1 MAKLHGERNSSY
13 MTKVRGIRG
22 ATTADTN
29 TRDDVLGATKA
40 MLEALIEA
48 NNIDPDDVAA
58 AFFTTTPDLNAEFP
72 AAAARLMGWT
82 YVALMG
88 ASEINVPDAP
98 PLCIRVL
105 ILINTDQPA
114 SELINIYQRG
124 AEHLR
129 SRGVGN

>member
-1 MAKLHGERNSSY
+1 

-40 MLEALIEA
+40 LLEELIQA

-88 ASEINVPDAP
+88 ASEIDVPDAP
-98 PLCIRVL
+98 PLCVRVL

-114 SELINIYQRG
+114 SEITNIYQRG
-124 AEHLR
+124 AEHLS
-129 SRGVGN
+129 SRGVEK

>member
-1 MAKLHGERNSSY
+1 

-40 MLEALIEA
+40 LLEELIEA

-88 ASEINVPDAP
+88 ASEIDVPDAP
-98 PLCIRVL
+98 PLCVRVL
-105 ILINTDQPA
+105 ILINTDKPA
-114 SELINIYQRG
+114 SEITNIYQRG

-129 SRGVGN
+129 SRGVEK

>member
-1 MAKLHGERNSSY
+1 

-22 ATTADTN
+22 ATTAKTN
-29 TRDDVLGATKA
+29 TRDDILDATRA
-40 MLEALIEA
+40 LLEELIEA
-48 NNIDPDDVAA
+48 NSVDPDDVAA

-105 ILINTDQPA
+105 VLINTDIPA
-114 SELINIYQRG
+114 NELTNVYQGG
-124 AEHLR
+124 AVHLR
-129 SRGVGN
+129 SRGVEGYMAMHPSSP

>member
-1 MAKLHGERNSSY
+1 

-29 TRDDVLGATKA
+29 TRDDVLGVTKA
-40 MLEALIEA
+40 LLEKLIEA
-48 NNIDPDDVAA
+48 NNIDVDDLAA

-88 ASEINVPDAP
+88 ASEIDVPDAP
-98 PLCIRVL
+98 PRCIRVL
-105 ILINTDQPA
+105 ILVNTDKAANQ
-114 SELINIYQRG
+114 LTNIYLRG
-124 AEHLR
+124 AEHLK

>member
-1 MAKLHGERNSSY
+1 

-29 TRDDVLGATKA
+29 TRDDVLGVTKA
-40 MLEALIEA
+40 LLEKLIEA
-48 NNIDPDDVAA
+48 NNIDVDDLAA

-88 ASEINVPDAP
+88 ASEIDVPDAP
-98 PLCIRVL
+98 PRCIRVL
-105 ILINTDQPA
+105 ILVNTDKAANQ
-114 SELINIYQRG
+114 LTNIYLRG
-124 AEHLR
+124 AEHLK
-129 SRGVGN
+129 SRGVGD

>member
-1 MAKLHGERNSSY
+1 

-40 MLEALIEA
+40 LLEELIKA
-48 NNIDPDDVAA
+48 NNIDPNDVAA

-88 ASEINVPDAP
+88 ASEIDVPDAP
-98 PLCIRVL
+98 PLCVRVL
-105 ILINTDQPA
+105 ILINTDKAA
-114 SELINIYQRG
+114 SEITNIYQRG

-129 SRGVGN
+129 SRGVEK

>member
-1 MAKLHGERNSSY
+1 

-40 MLEALIEA
+40 LLEELIKA
-48 NNIDPDDVAA
+48 NNIDPNDVAA

-88 ASEINVPDAP
+88 ASEIDVPDAP
-98 PLCIRVL
+98 PLCVRVL
-105 ILINTDQPA
+105 ILINTDKPA
-114 SELINIYQRG
+114 SEIMNIYQCG

-129 SRGVGN
+129 SRGVEK